1 MISMETLVVD
11 LGFSIFPS
19 VHTCDGGNLSPQIEI
34 KGLDAASVAII
45 AVNPFIKNCCS
56 FCPWVIWNIEPRSLI
71 PAGIPRVPIVAS
83 PIPALQGTNGYG
95 GIGYSGPCP
104 PPGETHRYFFKVYG
118 LDTMLECP
126 PGANDHELVRAM
138 RGHVVQFGETFAMYS
153 RADDGGAMR
162 R

>member
-34 KGLDAASVAII
+34 KGLDAVSVAII

-71 PAGIPRVPIVAS
+71 PAGIPRVPVVAS
-83 PIPALQGTNGYG
+83 PIPARQGTNGYG

-118 LDTMLECP
+118 LDAMLECP
-126 PGANDHELVRAM
+126 PGASDHELVRAM

-153 RADDGGAMR
+153 RDSDNGAIH
-162 R
+162 